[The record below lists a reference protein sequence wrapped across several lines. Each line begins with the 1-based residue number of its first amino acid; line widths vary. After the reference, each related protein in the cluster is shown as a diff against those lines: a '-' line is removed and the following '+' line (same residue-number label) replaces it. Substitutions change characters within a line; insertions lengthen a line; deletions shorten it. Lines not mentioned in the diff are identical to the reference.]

1 MNGLEAGV
9 IKAVLWDLDG
19 VLVDTAPFHLQ
30 AWRELFAGLGKDLS
44 EDEFRRTFGLRNDAI
59 LRSLLGE
66 LPEERVDELSRRKE
80 AIFRQRISG
89 NVRPMAGAPALLNR
103 LRRAGK
109 RTAIVSSTPRE
120 NVEVLLRSLKLEDA
134 FDAIIAAED
143 VRRGKPDPEGYLLGA
158 ERVGVAPQA
167 CVVIEDAPGGVEAA
181 KRAGMKCIGLAAKRE
196 ADDLRLADLTVMSLE
211 DKTVVQFLGV

>member
-1 MNGLEAGV
+1 MSGPEAGV
-9 IKAVLWDLDG
+9 IRAVLWDLDG

-44 EDEFRRTFGLRNDAI
+44 EEEFRRSFGLRNDAI

-66 LPEERVDELSRRKE
+66 LSEERVDELSRRKE
-80 AIFRQRISG
+80 AIFRQRIRG
-89 NVRPMAGAPALLNR
+89 NVRPIAGAPALLDR

-196 ADDLRLADLTVMSLE
+196 AADLRLADLTVMSLE
-211 DKTVVQFLGV
+211 DKAVVQFLGV